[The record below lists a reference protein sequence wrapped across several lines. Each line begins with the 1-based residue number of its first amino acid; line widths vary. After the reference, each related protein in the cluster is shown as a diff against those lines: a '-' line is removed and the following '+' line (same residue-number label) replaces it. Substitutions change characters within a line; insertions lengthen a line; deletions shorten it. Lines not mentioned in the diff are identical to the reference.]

1 MTSNAVHRWDNNI
14 QEGISDMLELF
25 LEFTAAKLQ
34 TSKVN
39 TNIKTLQLLA
49 DVFRPDSPY
58 HHKNRSQRYNKAHWD
73 ELLKG
78 KPYAASPH
86 FTLKKDP
93 CGVLVDTMNH
103 FGYKG
108 GFDVIRDR
116 LIHTE
121 DLQLEDL
128 NALLQPLSRPIDYFE
143 SNLFKEYFKQP
154 MTTTIRYL
162 GDLNNETLKRKEV
175 GCFSECINAL
185 KIIVNKFWSQD
196 DLYTIDQIRFD
207 ITLKMIQVSH
217 FNSKMNG
224 LIEVI
229 KLIDE
234 AQGTYSS
241 LTHTHTRSSVTTVKL
256 IEWLTTNKVLSIALE
271 GGVYFND

>member
-25 LEFTAAKLQ
+25 LEFTAAKLK

-49 DVFRPDSPY
+49 DVFKPDSPY
-58 HHKNRSQRYNKAHWD
+58 HHKNRSQRCNKVHWD

-103 FGYKG
+103 FGHKG
-108 GFDVIRDR
+108 GFDTIRDM
-116 LIHTE
+116 LINTE

-128 NALLQPLSRPIDYFE
+128 NALLQPLAKPIDYFE

-154 MTTTIRYL
+154 MTTTIHYL
-162 GDLNNETLKRKEV
+162 SDLKEDTLKRKEV

-196 DLYTIDQIRFD
+196 DLSRIDAIRFS
-207 ITLKMIQVSH
+207 ITLRMIQVSH

-224 LIEVI
+224 LIEVWA
-229 KLIDE
+229 LFE
-234 AQGTYSS
+234 SCNTGTSTCLMRHLYNPELS
-241 LTHTHTRSSVTTVKL
+241 RSHIIS
-256 IEWLTTNKVLSIALE
+256 
-271 GGVYFND
+271 D